1 MIDRNFVKFLKE
13 QYPKGTRVRLN
24 SMSDPYAP
32 VEPGTEG
39 SVEMVDDAGQL
50 LMKWDNGRTLALIP
64 GEDSFSVLPPK
75 LTTLKLYMPMTVD
88 RFESDGWG
96 GTENEPTELS
106 NYKAIRYVDSI
117 NAALRREELPAEA
130 ERGLM
135 HYYGKNDEV
144 DRKVRKVTFAA
155 EVRDQKLWGVAECQ
169 VVGELT
175 PDELTELKEF
185 VSGQA
190 SDGFG
195 EGFEQRDIPVPDGHD
210 IHAHLWKWENWSIQ
224 TEQECFSLKQDSIR
238 SPAKRVRMEKE
249 EQGSACSFRC
259 QAETEQS
266 GLCDDAADGLPE
278 LCFSVLPSTG
288 ELICI
293 KRGESGYYPSDWSTT
308 DPVQNR
314 ELADENNERLGV
326 TTAQEEAM
334 KVGSMVGWGVP
345 GADPAAY
352 EQDGPRM
359 GGLGRG

>member
-24 SMSDPYAP
+24 SMADPYAP

-106 NYKAIRYVDSI
+106 NYEAIRYVDSI

-135 HYYGKNDEV
+135 HYYGKNDGV

-169 VVGELT
+169 VAGELM

-195 EGFEQRDIPVPDGHD
+195 EGFEQRDIPVPDGYD
-210 IHAHLWKWENWSIQ
+210 IHAHLWQWENWSIQ
-224 TEQECFSLKQDSIR
+224 TEQECFSPKL
-238 SPAKRVRMEKE
+238 
-249 EQGSACSFRC
+249 
-259 QAETEQS
+259 AE
-266 GLCDDAADGLPE
+266 GLPE

-308 DPVQNR
+308 DPVRNR
-314 ELADENNERLGV
+314 ELADEDNERLGV
-326 TTAQEEAM
+326 TKAQEEAM

>member
-13 QYPKGTRVRLN
+13 QYPKGTRIRLN

-32 VEPGTEG
+32 LEPGTEG

-96 GTENEPTELS
+96 GTEDEPTELS
-106 NYKAIRYVDSI
+106 NYDAVRYVDSI
-117 NAALRREELPAEA
+117 NAALRRENLPAEA

-169 VVGELT
+169 VAGELT
-175 PDELTELKEF
+175 PVELTELKEF

-195 EGFEQRDIPVPDGHD
+195 EGFEQREISVPDGHE
-210 IHAHLWKWENWSIQ
+210 IHAHLWQWENWSIQ
-224 TEQECFSLKQDSIR
+224 TEQECFSPRL
-238 SPAKRVRMEKE
+238 
-249 EQGSACSFRC
+249 
-259 QAETEQS
+259 AE
-266 GLCDDAADGLPE
+266 GLPE

-326 TTAQEEAM
+326 TQAQEEAM

>member
-24 SMSDPYAP
+24 SMADPYAP

-106 NYKAIRYVDSI
+106 NFEAVRYVDSI
-117 NAALRREELPAEA
+117 SAALRREELPAEA

-169 VVGELT
+169 VTGELT
-175 PDELTELKEF
+175 PVEQTELKEF

-195 EGFEQRDIPVPDGHD
+195 EGFEQREISVPDGHE
-210 IHAHLWKWENWSIQ
+210 IYAHLWQWENWSIQ
-224 TEQECFSLKQDSIR
+224 TEQECFSPKL
-238 SPAKRVRMEKE
+238 
-249 EQGSACSFRC
+249 
-259 QAETEQS
+259 AE
-266 GLCDDAADGLPE
+266 GLPE

-314 ELADENNERLGV
+314 DLADENNERLGV
-326 TTAQEEAM
+326 TKAQEEAM

>member
-106 NYKAIRYVDSI
+106 NFEAVRYVDSI
-117 NAALRREELPAEA
+117 SAALRREELPAEA

-144 DRKVRKVTFAA
+144 DRKVRKVIFAA

-169 VVGELT
+169 VTGELT
-175 PDELTELKEF
+175 PVELTELKEF

-195 EGFEQRDIPVPDGHD
+195 EGFEQREISVPDGHE
-210 IHAHLWKWENWSIQ
+210 IYAHLWQWVNWSIQ
-224 TEQECFSLKQDSIR
+224 TEQECFSPRL
-238 SPAKRVRMEKE
+238 
-249 EQGSACSFRC
+249 
-259 QAETEQS
+259 
-266 GLCDDAADGLPE
+266 ADGLPE

-326 TTAQEEAM
+326 TKAQEEAM
-334 KVGSMVGWGVP
+334 KVGSMIGWGVP

>member
-13 QYPKGTRVRLN
+13 QYPKGTRIRLN

-96 GTENEPTELS
+96 GTEDEPTELS
-106 NYKAIRYVDSI
+106 NYEAVRYVDSI
-117 NAALRREELPAEA
+117 NAALRRESLPAEA

-135 HYYGKNDEV
+135 HYYGKND
-144 DRKVRKVTFAA
+144 DIARKVRKVTFSA

-169 VVGELT
+169 VASELT
-175 PDELTELKEF
+175 PEELTILKEY

-195 EGFEQRDIPVPDGHD
+195 EGF
-210 IHAHLWKWENWSIQ
+210 S
-224 TEQECFSLKQDSIR
+224 
-238 SPAKRVRMEKE
+238 
-249 EQGSACSFRC
+249 
-259 QAETEQS
+259 
-266 GLCDDAADGLPE
+266 
-278 LCFSVLPSTG
+278 
-288 ELICI
+288 
-293 KRGESGYYPSDWSTT
+293 
-308 DPVQNR
+308 NR
-314 ELADENNERLGV
+314 
-326 TTAQEEAM
+326 
-334 KVGSMVGWGVP
+334 
-345 GADPAAY
+345 
-352 EQDGPRM
+352 
-359 GGLGRG
+359 

>member
-24 SMSDPYAP
+24 SMADPYAP

-96 GTENEPTELS
+96 GTEDEPTELS
-106 NYKAIRYVDSI
+106 NYEAVRYVDSI
-117 NAALRREELPAEA
+117 NAALRRESLPAEA

-135 HYYGKNDEV
+135 HYYSKND
-144 DRKVRKVTFAA
+144 DIARKVRKVTFAA
-155 EVRDQKLWGVAECQ
+155 EVRNQKLWGVAECQ
-169 VVGELT
+169 VAGELT
-175 PDELTELKEF
+175 PEELTEMKEF

-195 EGFEQRDIPVPDGHD
+195 EGFEQREISVPDGHE
-210 IHAHLWKWENWSIQ
+210 IYAHLWQWENWSIQ
-224 TEQECFSLKQDSIR
+224 TEQECFSPKL
-238 SPAKRVRMEKE
+238 
-249 EQGSACSFRC
+249 
-259 QAETEQS
+259 AE
-266 GLCDDAADGLPE
+266 GLPE

-314 ELADENNERLGV
+314 DLADENNERLGV
-326 TTAQEEAM
+326 TKAQAEAM

>member
-24 SMSDPYAP
+24 SMADPYAP

-96 GTENEPTELS
+96 GTEDEPTELS
-106 NYKAIRYVDSI
+106 NYEAVRYVDSI

-135 HYYGKNDEV
+135 HYYGKNDAV

-169 VVGELT
+169 VAGELT

-195 EGFEQRDIPVPDGHD
+195 EGFEQREISVPDGHE
-210 IHAHLWKWENWSIQ
+210 IYAHLWQWENWSIQ
-224 TEQECFSLKQDSIR
+224 TEQERFSPKL
-238 SPAKRVRMEKE
+238 
-249 EQGSACSFRC
+249 
-259 QAETEQS
+259 
-266 GLCDDAADGLPE
+266 ADGLPE

-326 TTAQEEAM
+326 TKAQEEAM

>member
-106 NYKAIRYVDSI
+106 NYEAVRYVDNI
-117 NAALRREELPAEA
+117 NAALRRENLPVEA

-135 HYYGKNDEV
+135 HYYGKNDDI
-144 DRKVRKVTFAA
+144 DRKVRKVTFSA

-169 VVGELT
+169 VAGELT
-175 PDELTELKEF
+175 PEELTELKEF

-195 EGFEQRDIPVPDGHD
+195 EGFEQREISVPDGHE
-210 IHAHLWKWENWSIQ
+210 IHAHLWQRENWSIQ
-224 TEQECFSLKQDSIR
+224 TEQECFSPRL
-238 SPAKRVRMEKE
+238 
-249 EQGSACSFRC
+249 
-259 QAETEQS
+259 AE
-266 GLCDDAADGLPE
+266 GLPE

-314 ELADENNERLGV
+314 ELSDENNERLGV
-326 TTAQEEAM
+326 TKAQEEAM
-334 KVGSMVGWGVP
+334 KVGSMIGWGVP

>member
-106 NYKAIRYVDSI
+106 NYEAIRYVDSI
-117 NAALRREELPAEA
+117 NAALRREELPAEV

-169 VVGELT
+169 VAGELT
-175 PDELTELKEF
+175 PEEMTTLKEY

-195 EGFEQRDIPVPDGHD
+195 EGFEQREISVPDGHE
-210 IHAHLWKWENWSIQ
+210 IYAHLWQWENWSIQ
-224 TEQECFSLKQDSIR
+224 TEQECFSPRL
-238 SPAKRVRMEKE
+238 
-249 EQGSACSFRC
+249 
-259 QAETEQS
+259 AE
-266 GLCDDAADGLPE
+266 GLPE

>member
-106 NYKAIRYVDSI
+106 NYEAIRYVDNI
-117 NAALRREELPAEA
+117 NAALRREDLPAEA

-144 DRKVRKVTFAA
+144 DRKVRKVTFSA

-169 VVGELT
+169 VAGELT
-175 PDELTELKEF
+175 SVELTELKEF

-195 EGFEQRDIPVPDGHD
+195 EGFEQREISVPDGHEL
-210 IHAHLWKWENWSIQ
+210 HAHLWQWENWCIQ
-224 TEQECFSLKQDSIR
+224 TEQECFSHKL
-238 SPAKRVRMEKE
+238 
-249 EQGSACSFRC
+249 
-259 QAETEQS
+259 AE
-266 GLCDDAADGLPE
+266 GLPE
-278 LCFSVLPSTG
+278 LCYSVHESTG
-288 ELICI
+288 ELIVI
-293 KRGESGYYPSDWSTT
+293 KRGETGYHPCDYSTP
-308 DPVQNR
+308 DKERNV
-314 ELADENNERLGV
+314 ELADFNNDKLGV
-326 TTAQEEAM
+326 TPAQRKAM
-334 KVGSMVGWGVP
+334 EIGSLCGWDVP
-345 GADPAAY
+345 GADPARY
-352 EQDGPRM
+352 LGDNQLQR
-359 GGLGRG
+359 GGMTLE

>member
-13 QYPKGTRVRLN
+13 QYPKGTRIRLN

-88 RFESDGWG
+88 RFEDDGWG
-96 GTENEPTELS
+96 GTEDEPTELS
-106 NYKAIRYVDSI
+106 NYEAIRYVDSI

-135 HYYGKNDEV
+135 HYYGKNDGV
-144 DRKVRKVTFAA
+144 DRKVRKATFAA

-169 VVGELT
+169 VTGELM
-175 PDELTELKEF
+175 PEELTELKEF

-195 EGFEQRDIPVPDGHD
+195 EGFEQREISVPDGHE
-210 IHAHLWKWENWSIQ
+210 IYAHLWQWENWSIQ
-224 TEQECFSLKQDSIR
+224 TEQECFSPRL
-238 SPAKRVRMEKE
+238 
-249 EQGSACSFRC
+249 
-259 QAETEQS
+259 
-266 GLCDDAADGLPE
+266 ADGLPE

-326 TTAQEEAM
+326 TKAQEEAM
-334 KVGSMVGWGVP
+334 KVGSMIGWGVP

>member
-96 GTENEPTELS
+96 GTEDEPTELS
-106 NYKAIRYVDSI
+106 NYDAVRYVDSI
-117 NAALRREELPAEA
+117 NAALRRENLPAEA

-144 DRKVRKVTFAA
+144 DRKVRKVSFAA

-169 VVGELT
+169 VAGELT
-175 PDELTELKEF
+175 PVELTELKEF

-195 EGFEQRDIPVPDGHD
+195 EGFEQREISVPDGHE
-210 IHAHLWKWENWSIQ
+210 IHAHLWQWENWSIQ
-224 TEQECFSLKQDSIR
+224 TEQECFSPKL
-238 SPAKRVRMEKE
+238 
-249 EQGSACSFRC
+249 
-259 QAETEQS
+259 
-266 GLCDDAADGLPE
+266 ADGLPE
-278 LCFSVLPSTG
+278 LCFSVLPATG
-288 ELICI
+288 ELLCI
-293 KRGESGYYPSDWSTT
+293 KRGVSGYYPSDWSTT

-326 TTAQEEAM
+326 TQAQEEAM

>member
-13 QYPKGTRVRLN
+13 QYPKGTRIRLN

-96 GTENEPTELS
+96 GTEDEPTELS
-106 NYKAIRYVDSI
+106 NYEAVRYVDSI
-117 NAALRREELPAEA
+117 NAALRRESLPAEA

-135 HYYGKNDEV
+135 HYYGKNDDIV
-144 DRKVRKVTFAA
+144 RKVRKVTFSA

-169 VVGELT
+169 VAGELT
-175 PDELTELKEF
+175 AVELTELKEF

-195 EGFEQRDIPVPDGHD
+195 EGFEQREISVPDGHE
-210 IHAHLWKWENWSIQ
+210 IYAHLWQWENWSIQ
-224 TEQECFSLKQDSIR
+224 TEQECFSPKL
-238 SPAKRVRMEKE
+238 
-249 EQGSACSFRC
+249 
-259 QAETEQS
+259 
-266 GLCDDAADGLPE
+266 ADGLPE

-308 DPVQNR
+308 DPEQNR

-326 TTAQEEAM
+326 TKAQEEAM

>member
-88 RFESDGWG
+88 RFEDDGWG

-106 NYKAIRYVDSI
+106 NYEAIRYVDSI
-117 NAALRREELPAEA
+117 NAALRREDLPAEA

-144 DRKVRKVTFAA
+144 DRKVRKVTFSA

-169 VVGELT
+169 VAGELT
-175 PDELTELKEF
+175 SVELTELKEF

-195 EGFEQRDIPVPDGHD
+195 EGFEQREISVPDGHE
-210 IHAHLWKWENWSIQ
+210 IYAHLWQWENWSIQ
-224 TEQECFSLKQDSIR
+224 TEQECFSPRL
-238 SPAKRVRMEKE
+238 
-249 EQGSACSFRC
+249 
-259 QAETEQS
+259 AE
-266 GLCDDAADGLPE
+266 GLPE

-314 ELADENNERLGV
+314 DLADENNERLGV
-326 TTAQEEAM
+326 TKAQEEAM

>member
-13 QYPKGTRVRLN
+13 QYPKGTRIRLN

-32 VEPGTEG
+32 LEPGTEG

-96 GTENEPTELS
+96 GTEDEPTELS
-106 NYKAIRYVDSI
+106 NYEAVRYVDSI
-117 NAALRREELPAEA
+117 NAALRRENLPAEA

-169 VVGELT
+169 VAGELT
-175 PDELTELKEF
+175 PVELTELKEF

-195 EGFEQRDIPVPDGHD
+195 EGFEQREISVPDGHE
-210 IHAHLWKWENWSIQ
+210 IHAHLWQWENWSIQ
-224 TEQECFSLKQDSIR
+224 TEQECFSPKL
-238 SPAKRVRMEKE
+238 
-249 EQGSACSFRC
+249 
-259 QAETEQS
+259 AE
-266 GLCDDAADGLPE
+266 GLPE

-326 TTAQEEAM
+326 TQAQEEAM

>member
-13 QYPKGTRVRLN
+13 QYPKGTRIRLN

-88 RFESDGWG
+88 RFESDGYG

-106 NYKAIRYVDSI
+106 NYEAVRYVDSI
-117 NAALRREELPAEA
+117 NAALRHEELPAEA

-135 HYYGKNDEV
+135 HYYSKND
-144 DRKVRKVTFAA
+144 DIARKVRKVTFAA

-169 VVGELT
+169 VTGELT
-175 PDELTELKEF
+175 PVELTELKEF

-195 EGFEQRDIPVPDGHD
+195 EGFEQREISVPDGHE
-210 IHAHLWKWENWSIQ
+210 IYAHLWQWENWSIQ
-224 TEQECFSLKQDSIR
+224 TEQECFSPKL
-238 SPAKRVRMEKE
+238 
-249 EQGSACSFRC
+249 
-259 QAETEQS
+259 AE
-266 GLCDDAADGLPE
+266 GLPE

-293 KRGESGYYPSDWSTT
+293 KRGESGYYPSDWSTA
-308 DPVQNR
+308 DPEQNR

-326 TTAQEEAM
+326 TKAQEEAM

>member
-13 QYPKGTRVRLN
+13 QYPKGTRIRLN

-32 VEPGTEG
+32 LEPGTEG

-96 GTENEPTELS
+96 GTEDEPTELS
-106 NYKAIRYVDSI
+106 NYDAVRYVDSI
-117 NAALRREELPAEA
+117 NAALRRENLPAEA

-144 DRKVRKVTFAA
+144 DRKVRKVSFAA

-169 VVGELT
+169 VAGELT
-175 PDELTELKEF
+175 PVELTELKEF

-195 EGFEQRDIPVPDGHD
+195 EGFEQREISVPDGHE
-210 IHAHLWKWENWSIQ
+210 IHAHLWQWENWSIQ
-224 TEQECFSLKQDSIR
+224 TEQECFSPKL
-238 SPAKRVRMEKE
+238 
-249 EQGSACSFRC
+249 
-259 QAETEQS
+259 
-266 GLCDDAADGLPE
+266 ADGLPE

-326 TTAQEEAM
+326 TQAQEEAM

>member
-13 QYPKGTRVRLN
+13 QYPKGTRIRLN

-39 SVEMVDDAGQL
+39 SVEMVDDSGQL

-64 GEDSFSVLPPK
+64 GEDSFSVLPSK

-106 NYKAIRYVDSI
+106 NYEAIRYVDNI
-117 NAALRREELPAEA
+117 NAALQRENLPAEA

-135 HYYGKNDEV
+135 HYYSRND
-144 DRKVRKVTFAA
+144 DIARKVRKVTFSA

-169 VVGELT
+169 VAGELT
-175 PDELTELKEF
+175 SVELTELKEF

-195 EGFEQRDIPVPDGHD
+195 EGFEQREISVPDGHE
-210 IHAHLWKWENWSIQ
+210 IYAHLWQWENWSIQ
-224 TEQECFSLKQDSIR
+224 TEQECFSPKL
-238 SPAKRVRMEKE
+238 
-249 EQGSACSFRC
+249 
-259 QAETEQS
+259 AE
-266 GLCDDAADGLPE
+266 GLPE

-293 KRGESGYYPSDWSTT
+293 KRGESGYYPIRPLAMNVIQYLCEIIRHTSAGLRNLSRCVIIGTHILR
-308 DPVQNR
+308 R
-314 ELADENNERLGV
+314 E
-326 TTAQEEAM
+326 
-334 KVGSMVGWGVP
+334 GSVI
-345 GADPAAY
+345 
-352 EQDGPRM
+352 
-359 GGLGRG
+359 

>member
-13 QYPKGTRVRLN
+13 QYPKGTRIRLN

-106 NYKAIRYVDSI
+106 NYEAVRYVDSI

-135 HYYGKNDEV
+135 HYYSKND
-144 DRKVRKVTFAA
+144 DIAGKVRKVTFAA

-169 VVGELT
+169 VTGELT
-175 PDELTELKEF
+175 PVELTELKEF

-195 EGFEQRDIPVPDGHD
+195 EGFEQREISVPDGHE
-210 IHAHLWKWENWSIQ
+210 IHAHLWQWENWSIQ
-224 TEQECFSLKQDSIR
+224 TEQECFSPRL
-238 SPAKRVRMEKE
+238 
-249 EQGSACSFRC
+249 
-259 QAETEQS
+259 AE
-266 GLCDDAADGLPE
+266 GLPE

-308 DPVQNR
+308 DSEQNR

-326 TTAQEEAM
+326 TKAQEEAM

-359 GGLGRG
+359 GGLGRE

>member
-13 QYPKGTRVRLN
+13 QYPKGTRIRLN

-39 SVEMVDDAGQL
+39 SVEMVDDDGQL

-88 RFESDGWG
+88 RFESDGYG

-106 NYKAIRYVDSI
+106 NYEAVRYVDNI
-117 NAALRREELPAEA
+117 NAALQRENLPAET
-130 ERGLM
+130 EQGLM
-135 HYYGKNDEV
+135 HYYSKND
-144 DRKVRKVTFAA
+144 DIARKVRKVTFSA

-169 VVGELT
+169 IASELT
-175 PDELTELKEF
+175 PMELTGLKEF

-195 EGFEQRDIPVPDGHD
+195 EGFEQWDIPVPDGHD
-210 IHAHLWKWENWSIQ
+210 IHAHLWRCENWSIQ
-224 TEQECFSLKQDSIR
+224 TEQECFSPKL
-238 SPAKRVRMEKE
+238 
-249 EQGSACSFRC
+249 
-259 QAETEQS
+259 
-266 GLCDDAADGLPE
+266 ADGLPE

-326 TTAQEEAM
+326 TQAQEEAM

>member
-1 MIDRNFVKFLKE
+1 MIDHNFVKFLKE
-13 QYPKGTRVRLN
+13 QYPKGTRIRLN
-24 SMSDPYAP
+24 SMADPYAP

-88 RFESDGWG
+88 RFESDGYG

-106 NYKAIRYVDSI
+106 NYEAVRYVDSI
-117 NAALRREELPAEA
+117 NAALRHEELPAEA

-135 HYYGKNDEV
+135 HYYSKND
-144 DRKVRKVTFAA
+144 DIARKVRKVTFAA

-169 VVGELT
+169 VASELT
-175 PDELTELKEF
+175 PEELTILKEY

-195 EGFEQRDIPVPDGHD
+195 EGFEQREISVPDGHE
-210 IHAHLWKWENWSIQ
+210 IYAHLWQWENWSIQ
-224 TEQECFSLKQDSIR
+224 TEQECFSPKL
-238 SPAKRVRMEKE
+238 
-249 EQGSACSFRC
+249 
-259 QAETEQS
+259 AE
-266 GLCDDAADGLPE
+266 GLPE

-293 KRGESGYYPSDWSTT
+293 KRGESGYYPSDWSTA
-308 DPVQNR
+308 DPEQNR

-326 TTAQEEAM
+326 TKAQEEAM

>member
-13 QYPKGTRVRLN
+13 QYPKGTRIRLN

-50 LMKWDNGRTLALIP
+50 LMKWDNGRTLALAP

-96 GTENEPTELS
+96 GTEDEPTELS
-106 NYKAIRYVDSI
+106 NYEAVRYVDSI
-117 NAALRREELPAEA
+117 NAALRRESLPAEA

-135 HYYGKNDEV
+135 HYYGKND
-144 DRKVRKVTFAA
+144 DIARKVRKVTFSA

-169 VVGELT
+169 IASELT
-175 PDELTELKEF
+175 PMELTGLKEF

-195 EGFEQRDIPVPDGHD
+195 EGFEQREISVPDVHE
-210 IHAHLWKWENWSIQ
+210 IYAHLWQWENWSIQ
-224 TEQECFSLKQDSIR
+224 TEQECFSPKL
-238 SPAKRVRMEKE
+238 
-249 EQGSACSFRC
+249 
-259 QAETEQS
+259 AE
-266 GLCDDAADGLPE
+266 GLPE

-308 DPVQNR
+308 DSEQNR

-326 TTAQEEAM
+326 TKAQEEAM

-345 GADPAAY
+345 GADPASY

>member
-13 QYPKGTRVRLN
+13 QYPKGTRIRLN

-50 LMKWDNGRTLALIP
+50 LMKWDNGSTLALIP

-96 GTENEPTELS
+96 GTEDEPTELS
-106 NYKAIRYVDSI
+106 NYEAVRYVDSI
-117 NAALRREELPAEA
+117 NAALRRESLPAEA

-135 HYYGKNDEV
+135 HYYGKND
-144 DRKVRKVTFAA
+144 DIARKVRKVTFSA

-169 VVGELT
+169 ITGELT
-175 PDELTELKEF
+175 PEELTELKEF

-195 EGFEQRDIPVPDGHD
+195 EGFEQREISVPDGHE
-210 IHAHLWKWENWSIQ
+210 IYAHLWQWENWSIQ
-224 TEQECFSLKQDSIR
+224 TEQECFSPRL
-238 SPAKRVRMEKE
+238 
-249 EQGSACSFRC
+249 
-259 QAETEQS
+259 AE
-266 GLCDDAADGLPE
+266 GLPE

-308 DPVQNR
+308 DSEQNR

-326 TTAQEEAM
+326 TKAQEEAM

>member
-96 GTENEPTELS
+96 GTEDEPTELS
-106 NYKAIRYVDSI
+106 NYDAVRYVDSI
-117 NAALRREELPAEA
+117 NAALRRENLPAEA

-144 DRKVRKVTFAA
+144 DRKVRKVSFAA

-169 VVGELT
+169 VAGELT
-175 PDELTELKEF
+175 PVELTELKEF

-195 EGFEQRDIPVPDGHD
+195 EGFEQREISVPDGHE
-210 IHAHLWKWENWSIQ
+210 IHAHLWQWENWSIQ
-224 TEQECFSLKQDSIR
+224 TEQECFSPKL
-238 SPAKRVRMEKE
+238 
-249 EQGSACSFRC
+249 
-259 QAETEQS
+259 
-266 GLCDDAADGLPE
+266 ADGLPE

-326 TTAQEEAM
+326 TQAQEEAM

>member
-96 GTENEPTELS
+96 GTEDEPTELS
-106 NYKAIRYVDSI
+106 NYEAVRYVDSI

-135 HYYGKNDEV
+135 HYYGKNDDI

-169 VVGELT
+169 VAGELT
-175 PDELTELKEF
+175 PEEMTTLKEY

-195 EGFEQRDIPVPDGHD
+195 EGFEQREISVPDGHE
-210 IHAHLWKWENWSIQ
+210 I
-224 TEQECFSLKQDSIR
+224 
-238 SPAKRVRMEKE
+238 
-249 EQGSACSFRC
+249 
-259 QAETEQS
+259 
-266 GLCDDAADGLPE
+266 
-278 LCFSVLPSTG
+278 
-288 ELICI
+288 
-293 KRGESGYYPSDWSTT
+293 Y
-308 DPVQNR
+308 
-314 ELADENNERLGV
+314 
-326 TTAQEEAM
+326 
-334 KVGSMVGWGVP
+334 
-345 GADPAAY
+345 
-352 EQDGPRM
+352 
-359 GGLGRG
+359 GRPLLR

>member
-24 SMSDPYAP
+24 SMADPYAP

-50 LMKWDNGRTLALIP
+50 LMKWDNGRTLALMP

-106 NYKAIRYVDSI
+106 NYEAVRYVDNI

-135 HYYGKNDEV
+135 HYYGKNDDI
-144 DRKVRKVTFAA
+144 DRKVRKITFSA

-169 VVGELT
+169 AASELT
-175 PDELTELKEF
+175 PVELTELKEF

-195 EGFEQRDIPVPDGHD
+195 EGFEQREISVPDGHE
-210 IHAHLWKWENWSIQ
+210 IHAHLWQWENWSIQ
-224 TEQECFSLKQDSIR
+224 TEQECFSPKL
-238 SPAKRVRMEKE
+238 
-249 EQGSACSFRC
+249 
-259 QAETEQS
+259 AE
-266 GLCDDAADGLPE
+266 GLPE

-326 TTAQEEAM
+326 TKAQEEAM

>member
-13 QYPKGTRVRLN
+13 QYPKGTRIRLN
-24 SMSDPYAP
+24 SMADPYAP

-88 RFESDGWG
+88 RFESDGCG

-106 NYKAIRYVDSI
+106 NYEAIRYVDSI

-169 VVGELT
+169 VTGELT
-175 PDELTELKEF
+175 PVELTELKEF

-195 EGFEQRDIPVPDGHD
+195 EGFEQRDIPVPDGYD
-210 IHAHLWKWENWSIQ
+210 IHAHLWQWENWSIQ
-224 TEQECFSLKQDSIR
+224 TEQECFSPKL
-238 SPAKRVRMEKE
+238 
-249 EQGSACSFRC
+249 
-259 QAETEQS
+259 AE
-266 GLCDDAADGLPE
+266 GLPE

-293 KRGESGYYPSDWSTT
+293 KRGESGYYPSDWSTA
-308 DPVQNR
+308 DPEQNR

-326 TTAQEEAM
+326 TKAQEEAM